1 MVSEN
6 KQQLCKSFYRSLS
19 ETIKHLRLLQ
29 FLSDW
34 QPNCPIE
41 ASLFC
46 PWHSA
51 PPHMDSWGLAESNW
65 ASDCAIKKGVIVQG
79 RP

>member
-6 KQQLCKSFYRSLS
+6 KQQLCNSFYRSLS

-29 FLSDW
+29 FFSDR

-51 PPHMDSWGLAESNW
+51 PPHMDCWGLAESNW